1 MKNAFIILLT
11 IPVFFSCHSNE
22 GKKAESE
29 KQSYELTKQN
39 LMEKEKKN
47 PLDFLTV
54 DGHNKHNIIGQMV
67 IKGTIT
73 NNASVAA
80 YKDVDV
86 KLSFYSKTGA
96 LLESDK
102 ETVYEVVNPGES
114 KNFKTKYFAPKGSDS
129 VAFEVVG
136 AKSIEH

>member
-1 MKNAFIILLT
+1 MKKAFIFLLT
-11 IPVFFSCHSNE
+11 ILIFLSCHSNE
-22 GKKAESE
+22 AKKVESE

-47 PLDFLTV
+47 PIDFLTV

-73 NNASVAA
+73 NKASVAA

-102 ETVYEVVNPGES
+102 ETVYEVVKPGES

-136 AKSIEH
+136 AKFIEH

>member
-1 MKNAFIILLT
+1 MKNAFIFLLT

-22 GKKAESE
+22 AKKMESE

-39 LMEKEKKN
+39 LMEREKKN

-73 NNASVAA
+73 NKASVAA

-102 ETVYEVVNPGES
+102 ETVYEVVNPGET

-136 AKSIEH
+136 AKFIEH